1 MMTEKYHQKD
11 LRKGRVS
18 IPGQFYSITKCCAD
32 HNPFL
37 IPDLKDF
44 AIAHQ
49 IFEII
54 TASVIWLN
62 EKGYFISRNYVMM
75 PDHLHLIFQL
85 GEVRTLEQLMHSFA
99 SFTANQI
106 NKVLRRAGSSWQ
118 SGYYDHALRDDDA
131 FNRHIW
137 YIAENPVRA
146 GFVQEPQDWPFS
158 TIQFFG

>member
-1 MMTEKYHQKD
+1 MPEKVHQKN

-32 HNPFL
+32 RHPLL

-49 IFEII
+49 IFEIV
-54 TASVIWLN
+54 TGSVMWLN
-62 EKGYFISRNYVMM
+62 KNEHFVCRDYVMM
-75 PDHLHLIFQL
+75 PNHLHLIFQL
-85 GEVRTLEQLMHSFA
+85 GDVRTLEQVMHSFA

-106 NKVLRRAGSSWQ
+106 NDVLHRSGSLWQ

-131 FNRHIW
+131 LNRHVR
-137 YIAENPVRA
+137 YIAENPMRA
-146 GFVQEPQDWPFS
+146 RLVQEPQDWPFS
-158 TIQFFG
+158 MIEFLG

>member
-1 MMTEKYHQKD
+1 MSENFHQEN

-32 HNPFL
+32 RNHFL

-44 AIAHQ
+44 AIAQ
-49 IFEII
+49 RIFEII
-54 TASVIWLN
+54 AGSIAWLN
-62 EKGYFISRNYVMM
+62 EKSYFVCRNYVMM

-85 GEVRTLEQLMHSFA
+85 GEVRALEQVMHSFA

-106 NKVLRRAGSSWQ
+106 NDVLRRSGSLWQ
-118 SGYYDHALRDDDA
+118 SGYYDHALRDDHA
-131 FNRHIW
+131 FNRHVR

-146 GFVQEPQDWPFS
+146 GFVPDAQDWPFS
-158 TIQFFG
+158 MIEFFW